1 MDCRI
6 FVNLPVRNVVASSA
20 FYAALG
26 AEWDERFCDAS
37 SVMMRLTDH
46 IAVVLLHQ
54 DRFAAST
61 LRRVA
66 DARTHSQMLLR
77 LSCENRADV
86 DRLVA
91 IAGWAGGRA
100 NPRPAEDG
108 DALYRRS
115 FEDPD
120 GHIWEAV
127 WMDAAAAALSPALV
141 QAA

>member
-6 FVNLPVRNVVASSA
+6 FVKLPVRNVVASSA

-37 SVMMRLTDH
+37 TAMMHLTDQ

-54 DRFAAST
+54 DRFAASAQ
-61 LRRVA
+61 RQVA
-66 DARTHSQMLLR
+66 DARTHSQELLR
-77 LSCENRADV
+77 LSCEDRADV

-100 NPRPAEDG
+100 DPRPLRDG
-108 DALYRRS
+108 DFLYERS

-120 GHIWEAV
+120 GHIWEAG
-127 WMDAAAAALSPALV
+127 WMEAAAGRMARGQKHAA
-141 QAA
+141 